1 MGTRKEIFRYKIRE
15 IDILMLFCIYICNF
29 LCILESV
36 FGTDIRDYIEITYY
50 TCLIKIYI
58 LLIRVNRRQ
67 CPQISA

>member
-1 MGTRKEIFRYKIRE
+1 MGTRKEILKYKIRE
-15 IDILMLFCIYICNF
+15 IDTLMLFVYIYVIF
-29 LCILESV
+29 VHSRKF
-36 FGTDIRDYIEITYY
+36 FGTYTRDYIEITYY